1 MKQKRITQFLL
12 ALILA
17 FTMGIMPMQAYA
29 LQGSGTL
36 NSPYDVEAALVNQS
50 GATKTVTGVVV
61 GQPTSSSNVIK
72 SGFTNDYAL
81 ALAMS
86 SGETNTSK
94 MVYVQIP
101 SSFRSGFG
109 LRSNPTLIGKTLSV
123 TGKLTAYFSH
133 AGVTSVS
140 DIKLLSGGGN
150 GTLDPVDPVDPID
163 PVDPGNSGGTT
174 TPYDA
179 TYYKTAMGLTGAALK
194 NQLHNIIDD
203 HKELSYDQVW
213 DALRY
218 TDADP
223 KNNNNVILLYTGRSQ
238 SKLANGGMPN
248 DWNRE
253 HVWAKSHGD
262 FGTSAGA
269 GTDLHHL
276 RPTDVSVNS
285 ARGSLDFDNGGS
297 YHPEATE
304 CRFDNDSWEPR
315 NSVKGD
321 VARMLFYMAVRYEGD
336 SGEVDLELNN
346 YVNNG
351 KAPYMGKLSILLAWH
366 KLDPVDD
373 FERNRN
379 NVIFEKYQLNRNPFI
394 DHPEW
399 VEAIWN

>member
-1 MKQKRITQFLL
+1 MKQRRMTQFLL
-12 ALILA
+12 AMILA
-17 FTMGIMPMQAYA
+17 FAMGLMPMQAYA

-36 NSPYDVEAALVNQS
+36 DSPYDVEAALVNQNGS
-50 GATKTVTGVVV
+50 TKTVTGYVV

-72 SGFTNDYAL
+72 SGFSNDYAL
-81 ALAMS
+81 ALAMT
-86 SGETNTSK
+86 SGESNTSK
-94 MVYVQIP
+94 MLYVQIP
-101 SSFRSGFG
+101 SSLRSSFG
-109 LRSNPTLIGKTLSV
+109 LKSNPSLIGKTLVV
-123 TGKLTAYFSH
+123 TGKMTTYFSH
-133 AGVTSVS
+133 AGVTSVA
-140 DIKLLSGGGN
+140 DMKLTSGGGT
-150 GTLDPVDPVDPID
+150 G
-163 PVDPGNSGGTT
+163 PVDPGDTGNPGNTT
-174 TPYDA
+174 SPYDA
-179 TYYKTAMGLTGAALK
+179 TYYKSAMGLTGSALK

-223 KNNNNVILLYTGRSQ
+223 KNASNVILLYTGRSQ
-238 SKLANGGMPN
+238 SKLANGGKPN

-285 ARGSLDFDNGGS
+285 ARGSLDFDNGGD
-297 YHPEATE
+297 YHAEATE
-304 CRFDNDSWEPR
+304 CRYDKDSWEPR

-346 YVNNG
+346 NVNNG
-351 KAPYMGKLSILLAWH
+351 KAPYMGKVSVLLAWH

-379 NVIFEKYQLNRNPFI
+379 NIIYEKYQSNRNPFI

-399 VEAIWN
+399 VEEIWN